1 MTALQRIGRV
11 GLPRHGDLVLAAAL
25 ALVGLLDLWLLRS
38 TPEVDR
44 LGGTPFVLLGTGAL
58 AVRRSRPLTCALVTA
73 GAIAAQGV
81 LVAPATAPAQVA
93 AALISCFSL
102 GAHAGRWRALAGFAA
117 MVAAIASLSIAA
129 GEATSAVAIPIF
141 AGVPLVGGLLLR
153 WARGHASRLEELTA
167 QLEHERERTAVLAV
181 AAERVA
187 IARELHDVVSH
198 GVGAMAVQAAG
209 ARRILDHDPERAREA
224 LATIES
230 TGREAMAELQR
241 LVTLLRGP
249 DPATTSTPPGL
260 DQLAALA
267 ERLRGSGFEVRFT
280 EVGERPAVTAA
291 EALTVVRVLQ
301 EALTN
306 AVTHAPGGRVDAT
319 VAYDAAQVSIAVRN
333 TAGTAPAV
341 PGTGHGL
348 IGLRE
353 RVGMFGGTLTH
364 GPTRG
369 GGYAVEAVLPI
380 GAAR

>member
-1 MTALQRIGRV
+1 MTALQRIGRA

-44 LGGTPFVLLGTGAL
+44 AGGTPFVLLVTGAL
-58 AVRRSRPLTCALVTA
+58 VLRRSRPLLCALVVA
-73 GAIAAQGV
+73 AAIAAQGV
-81 LVAPATAPAQVA
+81 LVEPATTPPQVA
-93 AALISCFSL
+93 AALITSFSL
-102 GAHAGRWRALAGFAA
+102 GAHAGRWAALTGYVAL
-117 MVAAIASLSIAA
+117 VAAVTSLSIAA
-129 GEATSAVAIPIF
+129 GEAGSAVAVPVF
-141 AGVPLVGGLLLR
+141 AGAPLAGGLLLR
-153 WARGHASRLEELTA
+153 WARRHAGRLEELTA
-167 QLEHERERTAVLAV
+167 ELQHERERTAVLAV

-209 ARRILDHDPERAREA
+209 ARRILDQDPERAREA
-224 LATIES
+224 LAAIES

-249 DPATTSTPPGL
+249 DPASTSTPPGL
-260 DQLAALA
+260 DQLAGLA
-267 ERLRGSGFEVRFT
+267 ERLRGSGFQVSLT
-280 EVGERPAVTAA
+280 EVGKRPVVSAA
-291 EALTVVRVLQ
+291 EAVTVVRVLQ

-306 AVTHAPGGRVDAT
+306 AVTHAPGGRVEAT
-319 VAYDAAQVSIAVRN
+319 VEYDAGRVGIAVRN

-369 GGYAVEAVLPI
+369 GGYALEAVLPI
-380 GAAR
+380 GGVR

>member
-1 MTALQRIGRV
+1 M
-11 GLPRHGDLVLAAAL
+11 LAAAL

-44 LGGTPFVLLGTGAL
+44 LGGTPFVLLVTGAL

-141 AGVPLVGGLLLR
+141 AGVPLAGGLLLR
-153 WARGHASRLEELTA
+153 WARGHASQLEELTA

-209 ARRILDHDPERAREA
+209 ARRILDQDPERARQA

-249 DPATTSTPPGL
+249 DPATTSAPPGL

-280 EVGERPAVTAA
+280 EVGDRPAVTAA